1 MKREKK
7 LLLISANTLADPCP
21 VYPLGLSYL
30 KTYLL
35 NTVDWLEVKI
45 ADMNLTTL
53 PGLESEIKEYSP
65 DWVGVSIRNIDGANS
80 LDMTSFIPGYSKIM
94 SAVRAST
101 NAPVLMG
108 GAGFSIFPE
117 MLFQLLAPDYGVV
130 GEGEESLRQLI
141 CSLNEKRDVCGG
153 DKKER
158 FSQIEGLISKE
169 TGGIIINP
177 HSKYLKTLNLQ
188 FDEKLSDFYWQRS
201 GMLNIQTKR
210 GCCYNCIYCSYPI
223 IDGRCVRTLDTDL
236 IVGTLEK
243 LYRDKGIN
251 YVFFTDSVFNIQNNY
266 NAQLAEKI
274 IKSGIKINWGAYF
287 SPHNLT
293 DDLLALFRRAGLK
306 HIEFGTESLCTEQMQ
321 RYGKNFTIEDVLLN
335 SGRAFKYNIFYAH
348 FLILGGIGETEKTLR
363 ETMENSKKI
372 RYSVFFPY
380 IGMRI
385 YPGTPLQRMA
395 IEDGTIS
402 ADNPLLDPT
411 YYLAEGFSL
420 ERCREMA
427 KETGKAWIFPDDPV
441 SADIDRM
448 RVLKKKKGLIW
459 EYLRK
464 P

>member
-1 MKREKK
+1 MRREKR

-30 KTYLL
+30 KTYLSNKL
-35 NTVDWLEVKI
+35 EWLEIKI
-45 ADMNLTTL
+45 ADMNLL
-53 PGLESEIKEYSP
+53 SLSGLESEIKEYSP
-65 DWVGVSIRNIDGANS
+65 DWIGISIRNIDGANS
-80 LDMTSFIPGYSKIM
+80 LDMTSFIPGYSRIM
-94 SAVRAST
+94 SAVRSCT
-101 NAPVLMG
+101 SVPVIMG

-117 MLFQLLAPDYGVV
+117 RLFQLLAPDYGIV

-141 CSLNEKRDVCGG
+141 VHLNQKTNITLG
-153 DKKER
+153 DEVDR
-158 FSQIEGLISKE
+158 FKQIEGLISKE
-169 TGGIIINP
+169 TGGVELNP
-177 HSKYLKTLNLQ
+177 HSKYLNSLNLQ
-188 FDEKLSDFYWQRS
+188 FDDKLSDFYWERS

-251 YVFFTDSVFNIQNNY
+251 YVFFTDSVFNIHNSY
-266 NAQLAEKI
+266 NVELAEKI
-274 IKSGIKINWGAYF
+274 IRSGIKINWGAYF

-293 DDLLALFRRAGLK
+293 DDILSLFRRAGLK
-306 HIEFGTESLCTEQMQ
+306 HIEFGTESLCTSQMQ
-321 RYGKNFTIEDVLLN
+321 RYGKNFTIEDVLHC
-335 SGRAFKYNIFYAH
+335 SEMAFKYNIFYAH
-348 FLILGGIGETEKTLR
+348 FLILGGIGETEMTLK

-372 RYSVFFPY
+372 RYSIFFPY

-385 YPGTPLQRMA
+385 YPGTPLHRMA

-411 YYLAEGFSL
+411 YYLAEGISADS
-420 ERCREMA
+420 CRAMA
-427 KETGKAWIFPDDPV
+427 KETGKAWIFPDDPL
-441 SADIDRM
+441 SADIDKM

>member
-1 MKREKK
+1 MIAEKR

-30 KTYLL
+30 KTYLI
-35 NTVDWLEVKI
+35 NKIEWIDVKI
-45 ADMNLTTL
+45 ADMNLL
-53 PGLESEIKEYSP
+53 SLAGLESEIKEYSP

-80 LDMTSFIPGYSKIM
+80 LDMTSFIPGYSRIM
-94 SAVRAST
+94 SVVRAST
-101 NAPVLMG
+101 NAPVIMG
-108 GAGFSIFPE
+108 GAGFSIYPQR
-117 MLFQLLAPDYGVV
+117 LFQLLAPDYAIA

-141 CSLNEKRDVCGG
+141 IYLNQSTVQHGG
-153 DKKER
+153 DSVESLDK
-158 FSQIEGLISKE
+158 IEGLISGE
-169 TGGIIINP
+169 TGGVIIKP
-177 HSKYLKTLNLQ
+177 HSKYLNTLNLQ
-188 FDEKLSDFYWQRS
+188 FDDKLSDFYWERS

-236 IVGTLEK
+236 IVDTLEK
-243 LYRDKGIN
+243 LCRDKGIN
-251 YVFFTDSVFNIQNNY
+251 YVFFTDSVFNIHNSY
-266 NAQLAEKI
+266 NVELAEKI

-293 DDLLALFRRAGLK
+293 DDILSLFRRAGLK
-306 HIEFGTESLCTEQMQ
+306 HIEFGTESLSTEQMQ

-335 SGRAFKYNIFYAH
+335 SERALKYNIFYAH
-348 FLILGGIGETEKTLR
+348 FLILGGIGETEKTLT

-402 ADNPLLDPT
+402 ADNPLLEPT
-411 YYLAEGFSL
+411 YYLAEGFSA

-427 KETGKAWIFPDDPV
+427 KETGKAWVFPDDPL

>member
-1 MKREKK
+1 MRREKK
-7 LLLISANTLADPCP
+7 FLLISANRLADPCP

-35 NTVDWLEVKI
+35 SKIDWLDVKI
-45 ADMNLTTL
+45 SDMNLITVSE
-53 PGLESEIKEYSP
+53 LETEIKEYSP

-80 LDMTSFIPGYSKIM
+80 LDMTSFIPGYSEIM
-94 SAVRAST
+94 AAVRAST
-101 NAPVLMG
+101 NAPVIMG

-117 MLFQLLAPDYGVV
+117 KLFQLLSPDYGIT

-141 CSLNEKRDVCGG
+141 LALNNYVADGSQ
-153 DKKER
+153 DKINDYSK
-158 FSQIEGLISKE
+158 IEGLISKE
-169 TGGIIINP
+169 TGGLVVNP
-177 HSKYLKTLNLQ
+177 HTRYLNTLNLQ
-188 FDEKLSDFYWQRS
+188 FDEKLSDFYWESS

-236 IVGTLEK
+236 IVGTLER
-243 LYRDKGIN
+243 LCRDKGIT
-251 YVFFTDSVFNIQNNY
+251 YVFFTDSVFNIHNSY

-293 DDLLALFRRAGLK
+293 DDLLALFQRAGLK
-306 HIEFGTESLCTEQMQ
+306 HIEFGTESLCSEQMQ

-335 SGRAFKYNIFYAH
+335 SHRAFKYNIFYAH

-385 YPGTPLQRMA
+385 YPGTPLHRMA

-402 ADNPLLDPT
+402 AEDSLLDPT
-411 YYLAEGFSL
+411 YYLAKDFSL

-427 KETGKAWIFPDDPV
+427 KETGKAWIFPDDPL
-441 SADIDRM
+441 SADIDRI